1 MCDIAEGLT
10 LWVAAVL
17 VCWFDIELK
26 SKFYVGVFEKY
37 SVRAADKL
45 HSPQQQLRALCVR
58 SGYWPSVCELETVLD
73 MRIAC
78 YSFDLLL

>member
-1 MCDIAEGLT
+1 MCYIAEGFT

-26 SKFYVGVFEKY
+26 RKFYVGVFEKY

-45 HSPQQQLRALCVR
+45 HSSQQQLQERFVCDRGIGRRCVSLKR
-58 SGYWPSVCELETVLD
+58 
-73 MRIAC
+73 
-78 YSFDLLL
+78 F